1 MTGYFYQ
8 IHVKNIT
15 EVFKNVDSF
24 TQTMTY
30 YGFKKD
36 MINKNYTKYRLK
48 GIDRI
53 VPIGQALSIEFDW
66 DGYEL
71 FNSMTRTINL
81 R

>member
-1 MTGYFYQ
+1 
-8 IHVKNIT
+8 
-15 EVFKNVDSF
+15 
-24 TQTMTY
+24 MTY

>member
-1 MTGYFYQ
+1 MGYFYQ
-8 IHVKNIT
+8 IQVNDIY
-15 EVFKNVDSF
+15 EVFKNIDSF

-36 MINKNYTKYRLK
+36 VLKKNYEKYSLK

-53 VPIGQALSIEFDW
+53 VPVGQALSIEFDW
-66 DGYEL
+66 DGHEL
-71 FNSMTRTINL
+71 FNSMTRTISL